1 LWWWQYW
8 ISYLIIYPF
17 GGLILKLCL
26 VVAILNFIFIHFPI
40 WWSYKNCVLKWWQS
54 WILFLFIIPYGGL
67 ILKLCLVVVA
77 ILDFIFNHYP
87 IWWSYIKIVS
97 FGGGNIG
104 FWICTKNEIYYFTYI
119 FLYSWIWY
127 FNILSVFREADFH
140 LLILIHWYIIIT
152 DLYKKTEFGRN
163 LLGIFMVS
171 RYLQVKK

>member
-1 LWWWQYW
+1 MKSNIATTTRHNFNIKQPYW
-8 ISYLIIYPF
+8 KMNEYEIQD
-17 GGLILKLCL
+17 ILKLCL

-119 FLYSWIWY
+119 FLYS
-127 FNILSVFREADFH
+127 
-140 LLILIHWYIIIT
+140 
-152 DLYKKTEFGRN
+152 
-163 LLGIFMVS
+163 
-171 RYLQVKK
+171 